1 MPGIVAGGGWE
12 IDAAAKAGVGSGAEK
27 GEMMQGRID
36 TSFQTLQ
43 RDLFA
48 SGMAAR
54 IGMSSFG
61 VWLAIKSH
69 ADYNTGECWPG
80 MRRLSDLTGL
90 SLGAVSKCVRTLVDV
105 RLLRVLS
112 AGSGK
117 RGNRYV
123 ARERLDVRL
132 GDRVLCTI
140 VVDYVPA
147 TLRATLAEIDQA
159 LVGKREREV
168 LARCEIL
175 PGEGFVWDPKIV
187 ALRAEIPAGELPPPD
202 HAEEVLKRPLIERVK
217 VLQQRLKVSG

>member
-1 MPGIVAGGGWE
+1 
-12 IDAAAKAGVGSGAEK
+12 
-27 GEMMQGRID
+27 MQGRID

-80 MRRLSDLTGL
+80 MRRLAELTGL
-90 SLGAVSKCVRTLVDV
+90 SLGAVSKCVHTLVEA

-112 AGSGK
+112 AGRGK
-117 RGNRYV
+117 RGNRYI

-140 VVDYVPA
+140 VLDYVPA
-147 TLRATLAEIDQA
+147 TIRNTVRQLDEAVSTGKGVAEVFA
-159 LVGKREREV
+159 
-168 LARCEIL
+168 ACEIV
-175 PGEGFVWDPKIV
+175 PGDGFTWDPKAGV
-187 ALRAEIPAGELPPPD
+187 LRADIAASDVPPPD
-202 HAEEVLKRPLIERVK
+202 LSEEELKRPLVQRVLAIQRK
-217 VLQQRLKVSG
+217 VATS